1 MRLAL
6 LCTLMLTSS
15 VASAGTLD
23 DCRTRKQ
30 IDAEVSSC
38 VETAQLR
45 STNQLRKLSDTT
57 REVVSE
63 EARTGKRRSRMREYR
78 KLEARHVR
86 ERNTLCRK
94 LTAPLEH
101 RACIADMNDAHAA
114 ELKRFME

>member
-1 MRLAL
+1 MRFALFWSLLLA
-6 LCTLMLTSS
+6 TS
-15 VASAGTLD
+15 AARAGLLD
-23 DCRTRKQ
+23 DCRAQKQ
-30 IDAEVSSC
+30 AEADVALC

-57 REVVSE
+57 REAVSE

-94 LTAPLEH
+94 LSGSLER

-114 ELKRFME
+114 DLKHFME

>member
-6 LCTLMLTSS
+6 FWSLLLA
-15 VASAGTLD
+15 ASTAGAGVLD
-23 DCRTRKQ
+23 DCRTQKQ
-30 IDAEVSSC
+30 AEADIALC
-38 VETAQLR
+38 IETAQLR
-45 STNQLRKLSDTT
+45 STNQLRKLSEST
-57 REVVSE
+57 REAVSE

-94 LTAPLEH
+94 QSDQLER
-101 RACIADMNDAHAA
+101 RACIADMNESHVA